1 MATSNRSGRRNQ
13 PVAPGWRNKRARR
26 QLPSMKVRKGD
37 RVKVISG
44 ADRGKEGEV
53 LSVNPKTGRLTVEG
67 VRVGKKHQRPT
78 QSNQE
83 GQIIDYLLSI
93 HSSNVAVLC
102 PRTGEAGRVGFRF
115 EGGRKVRFHKA
126 SGEELTS

>member
-1 MATSNRSGRRNQ
+1 MASKSRTGRRKQ
-13 PVAPGWRNKRARR
+13 LVAPGWRDARARR
-26 QLPSMKVRKGD
+26 QLPNLKVRKGD
-37 RVKVISG
+37 RVKVTSG
-44 ADRGKEGEV
+44 ADKGKEGEV
-53 LSVNPKTGRLTVEG
+53 LSVNPKTGRITVEG

-78 QSNQE
+78 QTNQE

-102 PRTGEAGRVGFRF
+102 PRTGKAGRVGFRF
-115 EGGRKVRFHKA
+115 EGDRKVRFHKA